1 VPDTFTF
8 ADGATLERV
17 HPPSACAG
25 RGCPLHHPSRHHM
38 RLWPMRWN
46 TNARTVERQCG
57 HGRWH
62 PDPDDLAYK
71 RSIDNPMATL
81 MRTMLLR
88 EAIASVSLSH
98 PESCECDLDVAGL
111 VDHRHRPAFTWRRG
125 CGTALGFLR

>member
-1 VPDTFTF
+1 
-8 ADGATLERV
+8 
-17 HPPSACAG
+17 
-25 RGCPLHHPSRHHM
+25 M

-98 PESCECDLDVAGL
+98 PESCECDTCRAANGDELAEAKVLA
-111 VDHRHRPAFTWRRG
+111 
-125 CGTALGFLR
+125 ALGQPPGAHDCDGCCRS